1 MSSDEDYYGNDSD
14 AESLDSGIIN
24 DDSDCEMGLEDTVT
38 EKRSDEFKYEVLCPD
53 KLNQAMN
60 KDIEEINNIINPPL
74 PVATISVLLNHLKW
88 DKQRLFELYYE
99 DPDKLFKEAKISRP
113 KPTKVKHAG
122 KGKRST
128 AIENVFCEICF
139 SKSPKSNMTKLP
151 ECEHLYCNECWS
163 SYLRNKIVDDGVG
176 SMIFCPETACDVLVD
191 SLTVCRLLKDD
202 KKAQK
207 TYNYL
212 VSDNFVT
219 KNCLMKWC
227 PAPDCPNAI
236 KVDTADAKPA
246 ACNCG
251 HTFCFSCAQNWH
263 SPVSCKLLKKWIKKC
278 QDDSETAN
286 WMSSNTKDC
295 PKCDSTIEKNGGC
308 NHMICRKCKYDFC
321 WMCLKEWKSH
331 NDYYNCN
338 KYDKDEAAEA
348 KKSESRAAL
357 QRYMF
362 YYERYV
368 NHSKSLKFQEDL
380 KDKVE
385 NIMKYLQDKEN
396 MTWSE
401 VQFLQKA
408 FETLR
413 ECRRVLMH
421 TYIFAF
427 YIQKNNHIE
436 MFENN
441 QRDLEIA
448 VEKLCENLE
457 RQDLAS
463 MDSQD
468 MKVKVQDITRYC
480 ASRNKALLDHVDEG
494 FERGE
499 KCGTDKWW
507 VFKETDCE

>member
-1 MSSDEDYYGNDSD
+1 MPSDEEY
-14 AESLDSGIIN
+14 L
-24 DDSDCEMGLEDTVT
+24 DDSDNDCMNDSGVYESDDSDLGLGMQIT
-38 EKRSDEFKYEVLCPD
+38 EPDKKSEEYEYKFEVLSPD

-60 KDIEEINNIINPPL
+60 EDIEEINTVIRPPL
-74 PVATISVLLNHLKW
+74 PAASVSALLNHLKW
-88 DKQRLFELYYE
+88 DKQKLFDEYFE
-99 DPDKLFKEAKISRP
+99 DSEKLFKEAKISQP
-113 KPTKVKHAG
+113 KCSKPKQAA
-122 KGKRST
+122 KGKRL
-128 AIENVFCEICF
+128 ANAEKIFCEICF
-139 SKSPKSNMTKLP
+139 ESYSKSRITKLV
-151 ECEHLYCNECWS
+151 ECEHYYCNDCWC
-163 SYLRNKIVDDGVG
+163 SYLTNKIVDDGVG
-176 SMIFCPETACDVLVD
+176 SMIYCPETSCDVLVD
-191 SLTVCRLLKDD
+191 SLIVCRLLKDN
-202 KKAQK
+202 KKALK

-219 KNCLMKWC
+219 KNGLIKWC

-236 KVDTADAKPA
+236 KVETADAKPTL
-246 ACNCG
+246 CHCG
-251 HTFCFSCAQNWH
+251 CLFCFSCCENWH
-263 SPVSCKLLKKWIKKC
+263 SPVRCKLLKKWLKKC

-295 PKCDSTIEKNGGC
+295 PKCFSTIEKNGGC

-338 KYDKDEAAEA
+338 KYDKDEDAEA

-368 NHSKSLKFQEDL
+368 NHSKSLKFQEDI
-380 KDKVE
+380 KEKVE
-385 NIMKYLQDKEN
+385 ASMSYLQAEVN

-401 VQFLQKA
+401 VQFMQKA
-408 FETLR
+408 FETLG

-427 YIQKNNHIE
+427 YVKKNHQIE
-436 MFENN
+436 IFENN

-448 VEKLCENLE
+448 VEKLCDHLE
-457 RQDLAS
+457 RQDLSS

-468 MKVKVQDITRYC
+468 VKVKVQDITRYC
-480 ASRNKALLDHVDEG
+480 ASRNKALLDHVQEG
-494 FERGE
+494 NDNGE
-499 KCGTDKWW
+499 WW
-507 VFKETDCE
+507 QYKETDCE